1 MCIYIYIQKR
11 TFVSNMWFYFLLIWN
26 YKILMIIPVSWR
38 FGWTCET
45 SVPPTWSSTAEYNWS
60 TPGFA
65 VMGGYYASN
74 ISTICNRRLGWCIKR
89 GNGVKRPRKNSSH
102 KYVPWENMNENTQV
116 NELGLGEEVYL
127 CTSASAMRFRKKETR
142 WLCLDQA
149 TSSFGGKKFPP
160 LWWAHVGRVWKM
172 TRVVFLCDS
181 MDMIG
186 LVL

>member
-1 MCIYIYIQKR
+1 MYIYIQKR

-127 CTSASAMRFRKKETR
+127 CTSASAMRFRKKKQDGCV
-142 WLCLDQA
+142 WIKQLVGPI
-149 TSSFGGKKFPP
+149 TSTT
-160 LWWAHVGRVWKM
+160 VR
-172 TRVVFLCDS
+172 
-181 MDMIG
+181 
-186 LVL
+186 